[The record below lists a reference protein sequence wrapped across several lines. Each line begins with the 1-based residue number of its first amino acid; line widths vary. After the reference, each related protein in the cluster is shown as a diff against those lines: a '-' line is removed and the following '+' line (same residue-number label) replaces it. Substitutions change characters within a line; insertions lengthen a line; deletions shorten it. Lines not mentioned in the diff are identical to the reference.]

1 MSTPYNV
8 AQHLGEML
16 VDRSA
21 LALVDGQIWDM
32 HRSDGNGL
40 HLFLSFYT
48 FQYLR
53 YGGTYLIFV
62 FCLILKW
69 TRARDL

>member
-8 AQHLGEML
+8 AQHLSQML

-32 HRSDGNGL
+32 HRWVRVK
-40 HLFLSFYT
+40 HLFVRQFH
-48 FQYLR
+48 FEGQ
-53 YGGTYLIFV
+53 
-62 FCLILKW
+62 
-69 TRARDL
+69 TREKEPVP

>member
-8 AQHLGEML
+8 AQHLSQML

-32 HRSDGNGL
+32 HRWVRVKP
-40 HLFLSFYT
+40 LFVRQFH
-48 FQYLR
+48 FEGQ
-53 YGGTYLIFV
+53 
-62 FCLILKW
+62 
-69 TRARDL
+69 TREKVP